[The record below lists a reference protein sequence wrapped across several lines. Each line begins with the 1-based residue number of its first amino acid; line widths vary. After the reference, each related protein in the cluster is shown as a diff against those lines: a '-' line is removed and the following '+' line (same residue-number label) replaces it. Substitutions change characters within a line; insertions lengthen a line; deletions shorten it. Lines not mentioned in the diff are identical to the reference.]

1 MPQYRLPFKNKLL
14 VVGALSV
21 LIILLVNLDAFPHFV
36 NQFYSESLYRAI
48 CFILHTL
55 FGWLPFSF
63 GDVLY
68 IAVIAYL
75 LYSVVHLLILLF
87 KKQFKPAGI
96 YLLQLVISFQTAIVL
111 FYMGWGLNYFRPSA
125 AERLNLQ
132 DTSYTLNDVKAV
144 TRMLVDSV
152 NESRNALTQA
162 DLNQQNKAI
171 YNTAV
176 NAIDSLSKT
185 ATQFKTFMPEVKPSM
200 ISPLLNYLS
209 TSGYY
214 NPFTGEAQIN
224 WQMPVFDRP
233 FTACHEMSHQMGFGR
248 EDEANF
254 VGYLAGIHSSDR
266 LLKYSAYYEGATEFL
281 HYLRRRDT
289 IAHHELKAMLNTSVR
304 QDLKTD
310 SAYWE
315 GYAGQI
321 GLISG
326 RFYDSFLK
334 ANNQPAGLRT
344 YNRMIRLTMAWYR
357 KEVRKSVSLE
367 IRK

>member
-1 MPQYRLPFKNKLL
+1 MPQHLLYTKKNLL
-14 VVGALSV
+14 IAVALGL
-21 LIILLVNLDAFPHFV
+21 LIILLVNLNAFPHFI
-36 NQFYSESLYRAI
+36 NQFYSEGLYRAI
-48 CFILHTL
+48 SFILHL
-55 FGWLPFSF
+55 LLGWLPFSF
-63 GDVLY
+63 GDILY
-68 IAVIAYL
+68 IAVIAIL
-75 LYSVVHLLILLF
+75 LYAVAHLAGLLF
-87 KKQFKPAGI
+87 KKRFKPAAI
-96 YLLQLVISFQTAIVL
+96 YLLKVIIGFESAIVL
-111 FYMGWGLNYFRPSA
+111 FYLCWGLNYFRPSA
-125 AERLNLQ
+125 AERLTLQ
-132 DTSYTLNDVKAV
+132 DTSYTLNDVKAI
-144 TRMLVDSV
+144 TKMLVDSV
-152 NESRNALTQA
+152 NESRSALTPA
-162 DLNQQNKAI
+162 DLSQHNNAI
-171 YNTAV
+171 YKSAV

-185 ATQFKTFMPEVKPSM
+185 STQFKTFMPGVKPSI
-200 ISPLLNYLS
+200 ISLLLNYLS

-254 VGYLAGIHSSDR
+254 VGYLAGIHSTDR

-289 IAHHELKAMLNTSVR
+289 MAHHALKAMLNNAVR

-357 KEVRKSVSLE
+357 KRVRK
-367 IRK
+367 